1 MWELVF
7 EGRKY
12 LSLIQSLGGTNLQQ
26 YFYFFNGCVVQVS
39 SSVPVLVMTYI
50 WKSFL
55 LGCQSGIRFYL
66 LYKISVLFRICTQS
80 SIFIHNVHFGF
91 LSIFLSRL
99 SSLIC
104 FSLELQFFNLFFS
117 YVFLPLQVAEAFL
130 VISYFICVFPQ
141 SIMRPFQS

>member
-1 MWELVF
+1 
-7 EGRKY
+7 
-12 LSLIQSLGGTNLQQ
+12 
-26 YFYFFNGCVVQVS
+26 
-39 SSVPVLVMTYI
+39 MTYI

-66 LYKISVLFRICTQS
+66 LYKISVLFRICTES
-80 SIFIHNVHFGF
+80 SIFIYNVHFGF

-141 SIMRPFQS
+141 SIMRPFQSWYLPPNSKVSFPWILLESNWMLLKWSFFGSEARTLVVNLHF